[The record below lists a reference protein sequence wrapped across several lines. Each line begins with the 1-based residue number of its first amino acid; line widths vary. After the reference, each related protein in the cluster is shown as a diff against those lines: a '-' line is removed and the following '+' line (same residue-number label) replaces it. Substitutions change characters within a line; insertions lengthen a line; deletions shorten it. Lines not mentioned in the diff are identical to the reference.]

1 MYMSE
6 VETWAIRVTDEPWS
20 ASEAAHRT
28 PSVERKST
36 TRYGD
41 EPILSSFN
49 NCFYAQ
55 KHNGIYI

>member
-1 MYMSE
+1 M
-6 VETWAIRVTDEPWS
+6 ETWAIRVTDEPWS